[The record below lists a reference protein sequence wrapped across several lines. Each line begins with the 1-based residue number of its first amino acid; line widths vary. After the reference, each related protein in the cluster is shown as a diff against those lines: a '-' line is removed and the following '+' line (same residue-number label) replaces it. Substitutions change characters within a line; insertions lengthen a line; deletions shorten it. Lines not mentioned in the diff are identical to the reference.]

1 MTPSIVNPFFP
12 ELVAGVHPELRRR
25 GYSLMLIDTEEPE
38 ADAARVAESR
48 LVDGVLLVGSVRPTR
63 TGSSPLTAG
72 VPVVAFD
79 RAPAGGGTTVVQC
92 DNVAGATAV
101 VEHLV
106 AGGHTRIAHIGGP
119 AALDVA
125 QQRATGYRTTLAAH
139 GLGSDDALV
148 AAGDFSED
156 SGYAAALELL
166 ARGEPPTAVFAAN
179 DMMAIGAIAA
189 FQLSGMVV
197 PTDVAVAGFDG
208 IHLGRYVQPT
218 LTTYA
223 QPIAAIAAA
232 GRAAP
237 ARRGRRRRP
246 GYPPR
251 APRPCQDLPPRRRPR
266 GPRVDR
272 TETTVNETP
281 AARQVL
287 VQTVLGP
294 VPASELGTTLPHEHL
309 FSELTEAVHP
319 GVRSFSR
326 PLASARVSAGRRLAA
341 AGGPVQLHRQ
351 RPHRRGRPR
360 HRRRRGLALPDPAAE
375 RS

>member
-1 MTPSIVNPFFP
+1 LTQRRVTVEDVARHAGVSTATVSRTVNGTARVADETLDRVRAAIDALGFRPNPAARNLRQQRTRTIALVTPSIVNPFFP

-25 GYSLMLIDTEEPE
+25 GYSLMLIDSEEPE

-63 TGSSPLTAG
+63 TGTSPLTSA

-92 DNVAGATAV
+92 DNVAGAAAV

-125 QQRATGYRTTLAAH
+125 RQRANGYRTTLAAH
-139 GLGSDDALV
+139 GLDLGDALV
-148 AAGDFSED
+148 ASGDFSED

-208 IHLGRYVQPT
+208 IHLGGYVQPT

-223 QPIAAIAAA
+223 QPIAEIAA
-232 GRAAP
+232 RAVQLLLDEVDDDAP
-237 ARRGRRRRP
+237 TAHRGPRARARTYRLEGALVVRGSTERRRR
-246 GYPPR
+246 
-251 APRPCQDLPPRRRPR
+251 
-266 GPRVDR
+266 
-272 TETTVNETP
+272 
-281 AARQVL
+281 
-287 VQTVLGP
+287 
-294 VPASELGTTLPHEHL
+294 
-309 FSELTEAVHP
+309 
-319 GVRSFSR
+319 
-326 PLASARVSAGRRLAA
+326 
-341 AGGPVQLHRQ
+341 
-351 RPHRRGRPR
+351 
-360 HRRRRGLALPDPAAE
+360 
-375 RS
+375 